1 MPERSAQ
8 LDAIL
13 PHHVTSG
20 EPEVLQRAAGANGRD
35 QTRRILRSIQQAMQ
49 SDLMHVLHALQ
60 PASKSS
66 SCINLGSGKPWPAED
81 CLQYPRTQNVKVT
94 ALHSLDIF
102 NWGSAGCNTTC
113 KLCGTLALK
122 YALLE
127 SNVLKAGVFTKC
139 SA

>member
-8 LDAIL
+8 LDAKL
-13 PHHVTSG
+13 PHHVTCG
-20 EPEVLQRAAGANGRD
+20 KPEVLQRAAGANGRYE
-35 QTRRILRSIQQAMQ
+35 TRHVLRSIRQTMQ
-49 SDLMHVLHALQ
+49 NDLMHVLHALQ
-60 PASKSS
+60 TASNSS
-66 SCINLGSGKPWPAED
+66 SCVNLGSGKPWPAED

-94 ALHSLDIF
+94 ALHSLNKP

-113 KLCGTLALK
+113 KLRGTLAQK